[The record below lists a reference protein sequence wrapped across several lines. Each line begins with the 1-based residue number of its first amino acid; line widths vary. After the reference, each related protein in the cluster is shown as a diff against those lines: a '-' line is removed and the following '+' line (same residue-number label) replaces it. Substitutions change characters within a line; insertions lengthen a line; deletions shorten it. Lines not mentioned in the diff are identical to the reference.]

1 MHLAAA
7 QKVDPDN
14 NAGELVV
21 QIPPDAAHLV
31 AEGRGLRISIEFS
44 LEQPQGGVHFVVPNC
59 EGTLAEVNCVVTIEF
74 FLIMDP
80 QDCSTIIYLRSNT
93 DCILLVSKSF
103 YISAITLIM
112 YLPF

>member
-31 AEGRGLRISIEFS
+31 GEGRGLRISIEFS

-59 EGTLAEVNCVVTIEF
+59 EGTLAEVSQHVTIEF
-74 FLIMDP
+74 
-80 QDCSTIIYLRSNT
+80 
-93 DCILLVSKSF
+93 SF
-103 YISAITLIM
+103 YEPSRLQYFGYHHYDQIRFDILFYGFSN
-112 YLPF
+112 F

>member
-1 MHLAAA
+1 MEFFSTMHLAAA

-59 EGTLAEVNCVVTIEF
+59 EGTLAEVNQLIMKEF
-74 FLIMDP
+74 FYESLRLR
-80 QDCSTIIYLRSNT
+80 YL
-93 DCILLVSKSF
+93 DLFMIQ
-103 YISAITLIM
+103 
-112 YLPF
+112 

>member
-7 QKVDPDN
+7 QRVDSDN

-21 QIPPDAAHLV
+21 QIPPDVAHLV

-59 EGTLAEVNCVVTIEF
+59 EGTLAEVNLACCNQWAF
-74 FLIMDP
+74 FYYGFQDYNIM
-80 QDCSTIIYLRSNT
+80 TYLGS
-93 DCILLVSKSF
+93 IVF
-103 YISAITLIM
+103 YKFPDAFIFQQW
-112 YLPF
+112 Y